1 MLVNEVKRRDSSEV
15 EFCETV
21 GESLLAL
28 GEVFERNPRMAW
40 VAKTMI
46 EPERTITFRT
56 PWIDDKGITRV
67 SRGFRVQ
74 YSSALGPFTG
84 SLHFGGH
91 VNLSTV
97 KALAFTTTI
106 RNGLSGFNL
115 GAAVGGSDF
124 NPFNKTDAEVQRF
137 CQSYMTELSKY
148 IGHGVDSPSMGMGV
162 GEKELGFMFGQ
173 FKRMGGGSR
182 EKRLFGLG
190 EERLKREAT
199 GTGVAHFAEAML
211 NARNDT
217 LKGKRCL
224 IMGSGKVAMSLA
236 KKLNEY
242 GATPLSFSDSSG
254 FIVEPEGFTGNRLK
268 TIKRIKSE
276 RGARVGRY
284 IISSTSAKFNESESI
299 FDIPHDLVFP
309 CNDIH
314 SIGSREA
321 VDKLVAS
328 GCIGIVEGG
337 ASCVSPAA
345 RVHAKSLGL
354 LHAPSVCTLSGAE
367 LVHGL
372 ELENWA
378 SVTDEQLKL
387 EMKKVFEEVSRTA
400 NEFNNRGDLFVG
412 SNIAGFLRV
421 GRAMDALGAI

>member
-1 MLVNEVKRRDSSEV
+1 MFRSGKEAASMLVNEVKRRDSSEV

-224 IMGSGKVAMSLA
+224 IMGSGKVAM
-236 KKLNEY
+236 
-242 GATPLSFSDSSG
+242 
-254 FIVEPEGFTGNRLK
+254 R
-268 TIKRIKSE
+268 
-276 RGARVGRY
+276 
-284 IISSTSAKFNESESI
+284 
-299 FDIPHDLVFP
+299 
-309 CNDIH
+309 
-314 SIGSREA
+314 
-321 VDKLVAS
+321 
-328 GCIGIVEGG
+328 
-337 ASCVSPAA
+337 
-345 RVHAKSLGL
+345 
-354 LHAPSVCTLSGAE
+354 
-367 LVHGL
+367 
-372 ELENWA
+372 
-378 SVTDEQLKL
+378 
-387 EMKKVFEEVSRTA
+387 
-400 NEFNNRGDLFVG
+400 
-412 SNIAGFLRV
+412 
-421 GRAMDALGAI
+421 